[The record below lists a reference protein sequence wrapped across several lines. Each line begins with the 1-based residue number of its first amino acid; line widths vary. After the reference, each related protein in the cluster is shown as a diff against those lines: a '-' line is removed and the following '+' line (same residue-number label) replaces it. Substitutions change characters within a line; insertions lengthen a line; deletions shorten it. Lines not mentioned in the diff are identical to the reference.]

1 MTDHETRYLLTRAK
15 QEATMAARAEH
26 PSAAA
31 AHRTLSLRYS
41 TKAVIGLS
49 EETDRAPV
57 DLTVR

>member
-1 MTDHETRYLLTRAK
+1 MTDPETRYLLTRAK

-41 TKAVIGLS
+41 TKAVLELG
-49 EETDRAPV
+49 EEADRRPV
-57 DLTVR
+57 GAAAR